1 MEKVMN
7 ITSLRKDIYKMAN
20 DVIQNGSIINVST
33 KDGSFV
39 LLSKNDY
46 DALVET
52 LYLSSNPDYHKTLL
66 SGKDAPH
73 SEFIDEKDVKW

>member
-1 MEKVMN
+1 
-7 ITSLRKDIYKMAN
+7 MAN

-33 KDGSFV
+33 KDGNFV
-39 LLSKNDY
+39 MISKNDY

-52 LYLSSNPDYHKTLL
+52 LYLSNNPEYHKSLL
-66 SGKDAPH
+66 SGKEAPQ